1 MKKQFELVRNI
12 LIICIILT
20 IIEGIL
26 LGLTLDL
33 KHIILTCVVLAFD
46 IGIVILYF
54 ISASEVKKNILEG
67 NDEVYSSRLVD
78 YDDYQLIR
86 NFLDTRE
93 MSNSKEEITIL
104 DEYEKMTVD
113 FVRLHFH
120 YLVFKEEELCAVVYC
135 QKIKDKKNSYTVK
148 FVKIKDELKEE
159 IKKYLLFLIQNKK
172 INLEFID

>member
-1 MKKQFELVRNI
+1 MKKQFELVRSI

-113 FVRLHFH
+113 F
-120 YLVFKEEELCAVVYC
+120 
-135 QKIKDKKNSYTVK
+135 
-148 FVKIKDELKEE
+148 
-159 IKKYLLFLIQNKK
+159 
-172 INLEFID
+172 